1 MRHGRGSTGSPPSVG
16 LIRRRSIET
25 WTPCCLPLTSAA
37 SRFFDVLLRHYGYP
51 TFDFGECPMDGND
64 VAFLFK
70 FPFKFEKDYVEKG
83 KWEKV
88 TREQLRQM
96 PFQKM
101 ATIWQMGKQGRL
113 VFPKVIRP
121 KTDGA

>member
-1 MRHGRGSTGSPPSVG
+1 
-16 LIRRRSIET
+16 
-25 WTPCCLPLTSAA
+25 
-37 SRFFDVLLRHYGYP
+37 
-51 TFDFGECPMDGND
+51 MDGND

-70 FPFKFEKDYVEKG
+70 FPFKFEKDYVEKE

-88 TREQLRQM
+88 TREQLRQT

-101 ATIWQMGKQGRL
+101 VTIWQMGKQGRL